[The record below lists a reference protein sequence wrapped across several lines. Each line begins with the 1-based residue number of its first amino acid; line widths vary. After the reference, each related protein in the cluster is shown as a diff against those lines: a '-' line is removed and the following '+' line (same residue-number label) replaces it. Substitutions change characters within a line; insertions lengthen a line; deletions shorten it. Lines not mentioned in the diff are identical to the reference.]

1 MENTGAIVYR
11 EIALL
16 VDEATAPPDM
26 KRTVATIVAHEIAH
40 QWFGNL
46 VTMRW
51 WDDIWLNEGF
61 ASWMETKP
69 LAELEPGWHV
79 DLMEGQSRRFALAA
93 DSVAATRAI
102 RTAAE
107 NAGEI
112 NALFDAVAY
121 PKAAAVLR
129 MLEQYVGREA
139 FRRGVNA
146 YLTKHSYDNAS
157 SEDFGRAIA
166 AASGKPAD
174 AVLSTFVSQPGAPL
188 VSVAA
193 QCVSGRTNL
202 DLKQR
207 RFFADPE
214 RAAKPAP
221 ERWEL
226 PVCVRGSAGEPSC
239 HMLGGASQRVTLP
252 GCSDWVF
259 ANANGDGYYRTR
271 YDPPVR
277 HLLRNAAL
285 ARLTPKERLTFYADE
300 WAFVGPNLQN
310 AAEYLTLVD
319 EARSERSREAWN
331 TLTGPLPHLH
341 DEVVAAGDLPRFEG
355 WIRSI
360 TAPVVAE
367 LGIAARPDDSDDR
380 RLFRARAMWLLG
392 VIGGDQAT
400 RQTLRA
406 ALERY
411 FTNPTDVDPSL
422 VDAGIDVALREADEG
437 TFDRFLQVAR
447 TATDALDRDRFL
459 YRLAGFRSERLVRR
473 AMDLLLTADVRSQD
487 ALIMLYWAFGHPVGR
502 QVAWPFLKS
511 HFAELMAKIGPG
523 PGAGIVDVVGGM
535 CEADLLDDARRFFRD
550 QNLRG
555 YERPLQEAVER
566 AESCIRL
573 KAMQQRPIHEWIAAA
588 APTASAER

>member
-1 MENTGAIVYR
+1 MYYNRYYGIRYPFAKLDHIAIPDFAAGAMENTGAIVYR

-16 VDEATAPPDM
+16 VDEATAPPAM

-259 ANANGDGYYRTR
+259 ANANGDGYYRTW

-310 AAEYLTLVD
+310 AAEY
-319 EARSERSREAWN
+319 
-331 TLTGPLPHLH
+331 P
-341 DEVVAAGDLPRFEG
+341 
-355 WIRSI
+355 
-360 TAPVVAE
+360 
-367 LGIAARPDDSDDR
+367 
-380 RLFRARAMWLLG
+380 
-392 VIGGDQAT
+392 
-400 RQTLRA
+400 
-406 ALERY
+406 
-411 FTNPTDVDPSL
+411 
-422 VDAGIDVALREADEG
+422 DAG
-437 TFDRFLQVAR
+437 
-447 TATDALDRDRFL
+447 
-459 YRLAGFRSERLVRR
+459 RR
-473 AMDLLLTADVRSQD
+473 
-487 ALIMLYWAFGHPVGR
+487 G
-502 QVAWPFLKS
+502 
-511 HFAELMAKIGPG
+511 E
-523 PGAGIVDVVGGM
+523 
-535 CEADLLDDARRFFRD
+535 
-550 QNLRG
+550 
-555 YERPLQEAVER
+555 ER
-566 AESCIRL
+566 AQPGGLEHPDGPSS
-573 KAMQQRPIHEWIAAA
+573 
-588 APTASAER
+588 ASAR